1 MSRYCVNILLLEDD
15 ELIADLVEAVVTG
28 LGSDIRVTHATTL
41 TAARNAWQRQG
52 ADLVL
57 CDWNLPDGSGLDLV
71 RLIRHHD
78 NNTPVIIISASSDRE
93 HVKLALHQGITDFIA
108 KPFDVAM
115 LHQRLQP
122 VLDTL
127 RKQHPASS
135 SSLPPPEQWLE
146 QALGDRLQLPG
157 ELSAD
162 QVLPL
167 LGQSEELTAAELA
180 SQWKNQTAL
189 TARLLQLANNI
200 SLKRSGQP
208 VSRPSEAIALLGI
221 PMSLSCAMAMALNI
235 AGGLNAPALQARA
248 RNYQAHSEQVAAI
261 ARAMAISLELD
272 GASCHAAGLLSRC
285 GELAVLRTLQ
295 AYIDRGGRLDEAGL
309 DTLLREWGP
318 RYGNRLKIQWGLPI
332 PLRELAGAVHMAPS
346 HATRKALMVMH
357 LAGLRVASQLHGPEA
372 ERLLRRT
379 GLDPDK
385 WLDTPA

>member
-1 MSRYCVNILLLEDD
+1 MNILLLEDD

-28 LGSDIRVTHATTL
+28 LGSHIRVTHATTL

-71 RLIRHHD
+71 RLIRHND
-78 NNTPVIIISASSDRE
+78 QATPVIIISASSDRE

-122 VLDTL
+122 VLNTIREANL
-127 RKQHPASS
+127 ANTPSV
-135 SSLPPPEQWLE
+135 PPLAQWLE
-146 QALGDRLQLPG
+146 QALGDKLQLPG
-157 ELSAD
+157 ALSAD
-162 QVLPL
+162 QVVPL
-167 LGQSEELTAAELA
+167 LGKLEELTAVELA

-189 TARLLQLANNI
+189 ITRLLQLANNI
-200 SLKRSGQP
+200 SLKRSGRP
-208 VSRPSEAIALLGI
+208 VSKPSEAIAILGV
-221 PMSLSCAMAMALNI
+221 PMAVNCAMAMALNI
-235 AGGLNAPALQARA
+235 AGGLHSPILKERA
-248 RNYQAHSEQVAAI
+248 RHYQTHSEQVAAI
-261 ARAMAISLELD
+261 ARAMALSLDLEA
-272 GASCHAAGLLSRC
+272 ASCHAAGLLSRC
-285 GELAVLRTLQ
+285 GELALLRTLQ
-295 AYIDRGGRLDEAGL
+295 AYIDQGGQPDESTLDA
-309 DTLLREWGP
+309 LLQEWGP

-357 LAGLRVASQLHGPEA
+357 LAGLRVASKLHGPDA
-372 ERLLRRT
+372 ERLLRRA

-385 WLDTPA
+385 WLDAPA